1 MSVICTAPKCQ
12 TTAGCTCSGRGWL
25 GANTP
30 VSNRVVYHPHVAADA
45 ADRRIATLST
55 MEQLFVRFDQ
65 THELPFIVETESG
78 RIVARFARDGDLAGF
93 ISKDGTIPTTLAL
106 QVKEATT

>member
-1 MSVICTAPKCQ
+1 MSTAAQAWP
-12 TTAGCTCSGRGWL
+12 

-30 VSNRVVYHPHVAADA
+30 VANKVIYHPHVAADA
-45 ADRRIATLST
+45 ADRRIAALST
-55 MEQLFVRFDQ
+55 MEKLFVRLDV
-65 THELPFIVETESG
+65 THELPFVVETESG

-106 QVKEATT
+106 QIKEAS